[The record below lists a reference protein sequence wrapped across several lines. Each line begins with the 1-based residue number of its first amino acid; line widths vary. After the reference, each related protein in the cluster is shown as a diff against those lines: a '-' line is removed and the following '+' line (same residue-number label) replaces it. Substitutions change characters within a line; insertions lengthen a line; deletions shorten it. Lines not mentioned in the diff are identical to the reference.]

1 MPAISSVLDSPT
13 GAALRLYQFMPAR
26 TPRAALIIL
35 HGLAEHAG
43 RYERVGS
50 ELAAAGIAVYAHDH
64 RGHGSTMAVDAPLRR
79 FGGRGA
85 RAKVQRD
92 VQAVRHK
99 VEADLPGVPIVVLG
113 HSMGAYVALNYART
127 FGEGLAG
134 LLLWNGNFDRG
145 VLEQIGAFAFKVE
158 KALKG
163 SDVVS
168 ALFARATFDAW
179 SRTIEPRRT
188 DFDWLSHDPEIV
200 DRYIADPLC
209 AWAPTISMVEDIL
222 AWQKVGSETAL
233 LSDLPRR
240 LPIHCL
246 GGTEDPSTAGGATV
260 RRFAARLEEAGSL
273 DVHCHI
279 VVGARHE
286 TLNETDPMRAEAM
299 GELLRFVDAC
309 ASRRTT

>member
-13 GAALRLYQFMPAR
+13 GAALRLYQFMSAG

-99 VEADLPGVPIVVLG
+99 VEADLSGVPIVVLG

-299 GELLRFVDAC
+299 AELLRFVDAC
-309 ASRRTT
+309 VSRRAT